1 MSVGCRRN
9 AAVIGCLVLFSSLLF
24 AGWSAQTSGVVTDLN
39 SVSFPEGTL
48 VGYAVGEG
56 GVILKTTDGGGTWVP
71 QTSGTGRGLYAVS
84 FENNSTG
91 FAVGKS
97 GTAIRTTDG
106 GATWDTMS
114 VGATTSLFAVQFVG
128 TGGTGYTCTHQPTG
142 GSTLYKTTDAG
153 ASWQLYSLPGSG
165 EQGNCLSFAS
175 ESIGLVAGLR
185 GYGVRTLDG
194 GANFSYMSP
203 GTVQNFRGVAF
214 VRNDPSTAYIVGD
227 SLTIVKT
234 ADTGTTWVEMSV
246 SGPPDGGAAFFSV
259 CAPVSAST
267 AYAVGDGGV
276 IVKNSGTTFW
286 YQQVSGV
293 TGRLVSVCFPN
304 GNDTGYVVGAAG
316 VILKTTDGGGA
327 VGVGGSSERAM
338 KRAAVRVAS
347 NPSRHGIALLSD
359 ADVNVVV
366 FDAAGRAVMSRVA
379 AKGGNFLPL
388 SAGAY
393 FVRAGGLTVRAV
405 VTD

>member
-1 MSVGCRRN
+1 
-9 AAVIGCLVLFSSLLF
+9 
-24 AGWSAQTSGVVTDLN
+24 
-39 SVSFPEGTL
+39 
-48 VGYAVGEG
+48 
-56 GVILKTTDGGGTWVP
+56 VILKTTDGGTSWVP
-71 QTSGTGRGLYAVS
+71 QTSGTGSGLYAVS

-114 VGATTSLFAVQFVG
+114 VGATTSLVAAQLVG
-128 TGGTGYTCTHQPTG
+128 TGGTGYACTYQPAG

-153 ASWQLYSLPGSG
+153 ASWQLDSLPGSG

-185 GYGVRTLDG
+185 GYALRTLDG
-194 GANFSYMSP
+194 GTSFSYMTP
-203 GTVQNFRGVAF
+203 GTIRNFRGVAF
-214 VRNDPSTAYIVGD
+214 VRNNAATAYIVGD

-234 ADTGTTWVEMSV
+234 ADTGATWVKMNV
-246 SGPPDGGAAFFSV
+246 NTPPDSAAAFFSV
-259 CAPVSAST
+259 CAPVSAGT

-276 IVKNSGTTFW
+276 IVKNFGTAFW
-286 YQQVSGV
+286 YPQVSGV
-293 TGRLVSVCFPN
+293 TSRLASVCFPN

-327 VGVGGSSERAM
+327 VGVGGSSERAV
-338 KRAAVRVAS
+338 KRAAVRVVS
-347 NPSRHGIALLSD
+347 NPTRHGIALLSD

-366 FDAAGRAVMSRVA
+366 FDASGRAVMSRVA
-379 AKGGNFLPL
+379 ARGGNFLPL
-388 SAGAY
+388 CAGAY
-393 FVRAGGLTVRAV
+393 FVRAGALTVRAV